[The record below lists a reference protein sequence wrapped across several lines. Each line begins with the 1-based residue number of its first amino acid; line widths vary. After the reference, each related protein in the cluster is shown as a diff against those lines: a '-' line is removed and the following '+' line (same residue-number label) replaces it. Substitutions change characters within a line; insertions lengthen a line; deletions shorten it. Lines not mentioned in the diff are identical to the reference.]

1 MFRLLSYRLD
11 DHIISV
17 SGSLGR
23 LILQVS
29 APMQPGRTDWSVE
42 QWADALL
49 YELSV
54 LLKGLEDT
62 EGGS

>member
-11 DHIISV
+11 ESVISV

-23 LILQVS
+23 LILQLS
-29 APMQPGRTDWSVE
+29 APMTPGRDAWTAE

-49 YELSV
+49 YELAT
-54 LLKGLEDT
+54 LLHNLNP
-62 EGGS
+62 